1 MRSYLIFHRLL
12 LPILLLLVLI
22 AACQP
27 FTGPRVTPGTAPT
40 STATESTP
48 TIQPTL
54 PVFTSTAQTSPAK
67 GEETQ
72 TPLPNT
78 SYSLTVVMDYNQH
91 FLSVDENIRYVNH
104 SADVLDEIMLMVEP
118 ANYQDDFKLNN
129 INWEDGTPID
139 VMEWVRNQVSIP
151 LHQPLFPGEE
161 IVFSLNYDLS
171 LPSPTPS
178 TETRPVLFGY
188 TPRQANL
195 VDWYPFVPPYIT
207 GRGWL
212 AHQPGYFGEHL
223 VYSLAD
229 FQVDIQ
235 LHDERDDLIIAASA
249 PAETS
254 AGWHHYRLNNARNF
268 AWSVSPEY
276 EVMREKVGEVEVIN
290 YVFPVH
296 KTAGERVL
304 QTTVEALTLYGELY
318 GTYPRSQL
326 SVVEADFLDGM
337 EFDGLYFL
345 SSGFYNLYQGEPGE
359 YLVAI
364 AAHETAHQWFYAS
377 VANDQA
383 LDPWLDEAICTYN
396 ERIYYEQL
404 YPEALDWWWAYR
416 INYYE
421 PKGWVDGSIY
431 NPGGYRAYRDAIYL
445 NGALFLEDL
454 RQLVSDEI
462 YFSFMK
468 AYVANYQGTIVTA
481 DDFFDLLNQFTD
493 VDITPLLNGYFEHR

>member
-1 MRSYLIFHRLL
+1 MLL
-12 LPILLLLVLI
+12 MLLLLVLT
-22 AACQP
+22 AACRP
-27 FTGPRVTPGTAPT
+27 ETGPIVTPGTEPT
-40 STATESTP
+40 STITQSVT
-48 TIQPTL
+48 TIQPSL
-54 PVFTSTAQTSPAK
+54 PLFTSTARTTPIER
-67 GEETQ
+67 EETQ
-72 TPLPNT
+72 TPLTNT
-78 SYSLTVVMDYNQH
+78 HYSITVVMNYNQH
-91 FLSVDENIRYVNH
+91 FLSVDQKIRYANH
-104 SADVLDEIMLMVEP
+104 SADVLDEIVLMVEP
-118 ANYQDDFKLNN
+118 ANYQDVFEL
-129 INWEDGTPID
+129 IEIRWEDGSPIEGL
-139 VMEWVRNQVSIP
+139 EWDHGKLTFP

-161 IVFSLNYDLS
+161 IVFSLNYDMT
-171 LPSPTPS
+171 LPAPTPS
-178 TETRPVLFGY
+178 AEMRPVPFGY

-207 GRGWL
+207 GQGWL
-212 AHQPGYFGEHL
+212 VHQPGYFGEHL
-223 VYSLAD
+223 VYSIAD

-235 LHDERDDLIIAASA
+235 LLDERDDLIVAASA

-254 AGWHHYRLNNARNF
+254 AGWHRYRLNNARNF

-276 EVMREKVGEVEVIN
+276 EVMSEKVGEVEIIN

-304 QTTVEALTLYGELY
+304 QTTVEALTLYSELY
-318 GTYPRSQL
+318 GPYPRSHL

-345 SSGFYNLYQGEPGE
+345 SNGFYNLYQGEPGE

-383 LDPWLDEAICTYN
+383 LEPWLDEAICTYN
-396 ERIYYEQL
+396 ERIYYERL

-416 INYYE
+416 INYYD

-431 NPGGYRAYRDAIYL
+431 NPEGYRAYRDAIYL
-445 NGALFLEDL
+445 NGAVFLEEL
-454 RQLVSDEI
+454 RQVVSDDI

-468 AYVANYQGTIVTA
+468 AYTANYQGTIVTS
-481 DDFFDLLNQFTD
+481 DDFFDLLSQFTD
-493 VDITPLLNGYFEHR
+493 VDITPLLEEYFEHR

>member
-1 MRSYLIFHRLL
+1 VRYYLVFHRLI
-12 LPILLLLVLI
+12 LPLLLLLVI
-22 AACQP
+22 TVACSP
-27 FTGPRVTPGTAPT
+27 DTSPSVTPGTVPT
-40 STATESTP
+40 STATESLTTFQTP
-48 TIQPTL
+48 FPL
-54 PVFTSTAQTSPAK
+54 LTSTVRTSPIE

-72 TPLPNT
+72 IPLPNT
-78 SYSLTVVMDYNQH
+78 NYSITVVIDYSQH
-91 FLSVDENIRYVNH
+91 FLSVDEKIRYVNH
-104 SADVLDEIMLMVEP
+104 SADVLDEIVLMVET
-118 ANYQDDFKLNN
+118 ANYQDVFKL
-129 INWEDGTPID
+129 IEIRWEDGTPIAGL
-139 VMEWVRNQVSIP
+139 EWARGKLTFP

-161 IVFSLNYDLS
+161 IIFLLNYDLA
-171 LPSPTPS
+171 LPTPTPS
-178 TETRPVLFGY
+178 AETRPVPFGY

-207 GRGWL
+207 GQGWR
-212 AHQPGYFGEHL
+212 AHQPGYFGEYL
-223 VYSLAD
+223 VYSIAD

-235 LHDERDDLIIAASA
+235 MLDERDDLIIAASA
-249 PAETS
+249 PAEMS
-254 AGWHHYRLNNARNF
+254 AGWHRYRLNNARNF

-276 EVMREKVGEVEVIN
+276 EVMSEIVGEVEVMN

-304 QTTVEALTLYGELY
+304 QTTVEALTLYSELY
-318 GTYPRSQL
+318 GPYPRSHL

-345 SSGFYNLYQGEPGE
+345 SKGFYNLYQGDPGE

-383 LDPWLDEAICTYN
+383 LEPWLDEAICTYN

-421 PKGWVDGSIY
+421 PKGWVDGSVY
-431 NPGGYRAYRDAIYL
+431 NPEGYRAYRDAIYL
-445 NGALFLEDL
+445 NGAIFLEEL
-454 RQLVSDEI
+454 RQAVSDEI

-468 AYVANYQGTIVTA
+468 AYVANYQGTIATSN
-481 DDFFDLLNQFTD
+481 DFFDLLDQYTD
-493 VDITPLLNGYFEHR
+493 VDIKPLLEEYFEHH

>member
-1 MRSYLIFHRLL
+1 M
-12 LPILLLLVLI
+12 LPLLLLLVFTS
-22 AACQP
+22 ACHP
-27 FTGPRVTPGTAPT
+27 GTSPSVTPSMALS
-40 STATESTP
+40 STATESITTFETP
-48 TIQPTL
+48 L
-54 PVFTSTAQTSPAK
+54 PLLTNTAQPSPIE

-72 TPLPNT
+72 IPLPNT
-78 SYSLTVVMDYNQH
+78 SYSITVVMDYNRH
-91 FLSVDENIRYVNH
+91 FLTVDENIHYVNH
-104 SADVLDEIMLMVEP
+104 SADVLDEIVLMVEP
-118 ANYQDDFKLNN
+118 ANYQDVFKLNESH
-129 INWEDGTPID
+129 WEDGTPIERL
-139 VMEWVRNQVSIP
+139 EWDRGKLSIP
-151 LHQPLFPGEE
+151 LQQPLFPREE
-161 IVFSLNYDLS
+161 IIFSLNYDLS
-171 LPSPTPS
+171 VPSPTPS
-178 TETRPVLFGY
+178 AETRPVPFGY

-195 VDWYPFVPPYIT
+195 VDWYPFVPPYIS
-207 GRGWL
+207 GQGWL

-235 LHDERDDLIIAASA
+235 FLDERDDLIIAASA

-254 AGWHHYRLNNARNF
+254 AGRHRYRLNNARNF
-268 AWSVSPEY
+268 AWSISPEY
-276 EVMREKVGEVEVIN
+276 EVIRGKVGEVEVIN
-290 YVFPVH
+290 YFFSVH

-304 QTTVEALTLYGELY
+304 QTTVEAITLYNDLY
-318 GTYPRSQL
+318 GPYPRSQL

-383 LDPWLDEAICTYN
+383 LEPWLDEAICTHN

-404 YPEALDWWWAYR
+404 YPEALEWWETYR

-421 PKGWVDGSIY
+421 PKGWVDGNIY

-445 NGALFLEDL
+445 NGAVFLEEL
-454 RQLVSDEI
+454 RHAVSDEI

-468 AYVANYQGTIVTA
+468 TYTSNYQGTIVTA

-493 VDITPLLNGYFEHR
+493 MDIAPLLDEYFENR